1 MTRANGGPSRTPAGP
16 QVYATLPPLL
26 EQVAA
31 LLESSREWAPDEQAL
46 AAAEERLS
54 RGPGPGTPAAP
65 LHELGVAPDRFS
77 WLCLREAAA
86 DQEPRLAAARATA
99 AWSSLAALR
108 RPAALIVGSDETGRA
123 GVAIGLD
130 PGADTGADGI
140 RQWLSDQ
147 APDLIWE
154 PGAPPGWSVVADPA
168 HTEEA
173 LVCRS
178 RSAEPPAGGGL
189 AEDQRLPHLAGLLG
203 LPLAGWCVVLT
214 LQPLET
220 GELAAAGG
228 RLAHLRAQAARRVTL
243 SEGVA
248 EHRQSSVVDPRAEA
262 VTATLGAW
270 QALVDDCLR
279 TGGWS
284 VGVHLCARTPETA
297 AVVRSAFCRA
307 LRAETAAAPEGRA
320 QDWDTAR
327 CVAGAAPAVGWLSS
341 RDLGSLLVPPAD
353 AVGDLQVRRALPA
366 GRRSSRPRR
375 ALTLGHWLGT
385 DLPALIDVDDLAG
398 HAFVAGITGSGK
410 STTTSSLLL
419 QLWNE
424 HRVPFLVI
432 DPAKGDYARLS
443 AALEGGLTV
452 VSGTELR
459 MNVLAPWPGQ
469 PADRHIAQVGTAFR
483 AAFGMPVPMPYVA
496 ALILEELATD
506 AAAGSEVTLH
516 DAAARL
522 DSLVAELRYQGE
534 VESNIRASLGLRL
547 RLLLQPGRAERVA
560 GSGPPGW
567 LTERPTLVRLSDLGD
582 EEERA
587 FLAALLVLY
596 ISDAARSRGES
607 AGVTHVTVIEEAHR
621 LMPEPRP
628 TGAEDGDAAGV
639 ASRLM
644 TQLLA
649 EVRAYGEALV
659 VVDQSPAAVAR
670 EVLRNTNLKLA
681 HRIVDTDD
689 QASLGGALG
698 LSDTETPMLG
708 SLTVGRCLLSSRE
721 LVRPQSVQVTGPDLT
736 PRPLRDPPAPTP
748 QPYGAR
754 CHRPEDALHHH
765 VSEGAGAQ
773 AELAVALWT
782 AAAGGTDVV
791 DLMRPLAAAHPGSRT
806 SCLVG
811 TGIRRHIRTLRRLG
825 QLPGATGR
833 EYEAALWQA
842 MVTRG
847 PLPPHPATE
856 PATRPFQACE
866 RCLAPCLVRA
876 AVTTGA
882 LPQLQRARTLASRAA
897 GNKTAMDATTNAMH
911 ACRAELAVRHPA
923 HTSKAVGYCLG
934 VHVAAEYGFESA
946 LLKFIET

>member
-1 MTRANGGPSRTPAGP
+1 MPSSTQAYG
-16 QVYATLPPLL
+16 TLPPLL
-26 EQVAA
+26 EQVAV
-31 LLESSREWAPDEQAL
+31 LLESSREWAPSEQAL
-46 AAAEERLS
+46 ASAEQLLS
-54 RGPGPGTPAAP
+54 RGPGPGAQAAP

-77 WLCLREAAA
+77 WLCLREAAT

-108 RPAALIVGSDETGRA
+108 RPAALVIGADRTGRA

-130 PGADTGADGI
+130 TGANGI

-147 APDLIWE
+147 APDMIWE

-178 RSAEPPAGGGL
+178 RSADLPAGGGL
-189 AEDQRLPHLAGLLG
+189 AEDQRLPHLSGLLG

-214 LQPLET
+214 LLPLNT
-220 GELAAAGG
+220 GELTTAGG
-228 RLAHLRAQAARRVTL
+228 RLAHLRAQAARRVTA
-243 SEGVA
+243 SEGIT
-248 EHRQSSVVDPRAEA
+248 EHRQNSVVDPRGEA
-262 VTATLGAW
+262 VTAALGAW

-284 VGVHLCARTPETA
+284 IGVHLCARTPETA

-307 LRAETAAAPEGRA
+307 LRSESAAAPEGRA

-327 CVAGAAPAVGWLSS
+327 CLAGAAPAVGWLSS
-341 RDLGSLLVPPAD
+341 RDLGSLLVPPTD
-353 AVGDLQVRRALPA
+353 ALGDLQVRSALPA

-375 ALTLGHWLGT
+375 TLSLGNWLGT
-385 DLPALIDVDDLAG
+385 DLPAQIDVDDLAG

-419 QLWNE
+419 QLWND

-443 AALEGGLTV
+443 GALEGGLTV
-452 VSGTELR
+452 VSGAELR

-483 AAFGMPVPMPYVA
+483 AAFGMPVPIPYVA

-534 VESNIRASLGLRL
+534 VESNVRASLGLRL

-567 LTERPTLVRLSDLGD
+567 LTARPTLVRLSDLGD

-607 AGVTHVTVIEEAHR
+607 AAVTHVTVIEEAHR

-689 QASLGGALG
+689 QRSLGGALG
-698 LSDTETPMLG
+698 LSDTETSLLG
-708 SLTVGRCLLSSRE
+708 SLTVGRCLVSSRE
-721 LVRPQSVQVTGPDLT
+721 LVRPQSVQVVAPDLT
-736 PRPLRDPPAPTP
+736 SRTPEGPPPPTP

-765 VSEGAGAQ
+765 VSEGAGAE

-782 AAAGGTDVV
+782 AAPGGTDIV
-791 DLMRPLAAAHPGSRT
+791 DLVRRLTTAHPGSRT

-811 TGIRRHIRTLRRLG
+811 TGIRRHVRTLRRLG

-842 MVTRG
+842 MIAQA
-847 PLPPHPATE
+847 PLPPHPAAE
-856 PATRPFQACE
+856 PAARPFQACE
-866 RCLAPCLVRA
+866 RCSASCRVRA
-876 AVTTGA
+876 AVATGA
-882 LPQLQRARTLASRAA
+882 LPHLQRARTLAARAGGA
-897 GNKTAMDATTNAMH
+897 KAALDATAKAME
-911 ACRAELAVRHPA
+911 ACRAEIALWHPA
-923 HTSKAVGYCLG
+923 RTATSVGYCLG

-946 LLKFIET
+946 LLEYGKT